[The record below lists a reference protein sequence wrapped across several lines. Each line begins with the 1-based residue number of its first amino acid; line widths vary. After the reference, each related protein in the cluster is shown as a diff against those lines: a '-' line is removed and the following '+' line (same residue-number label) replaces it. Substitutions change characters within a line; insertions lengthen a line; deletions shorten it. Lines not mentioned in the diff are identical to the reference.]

1 MLAITTWSSFAKQD
15 KLVKV
20 YSKLGGQLVGRISIS
35 KSLSMFDVLQDL
47 CRQAFLLMP
56 HESLSARNLAIWVG
70 SLRLTPP
77 GFEFKESFT
86 KEEEQEVSD
95 LIDKARR
102 GKRVDM
108 MWDDNYEHA
117 CQVLKAHDI
126 TWPDMEEDF
135 RVTLGALNYEHAC
148 QVLKAHDI
156 TWPDMEEDFRVT
168 LGALNQSIPT
178 EILAFFR
185 RWNPPYLTFDST
197 RQVKRDMT
205 ILESVQHVSFGLQW
219 IMPTVWPLNLVFLSF
234 NGMGCSF
241 SFPPGIGQCSK
252 LFEVYIR
259 NVKVLPEDFCNLR
272 LTRAHFRGCDA
283 HDIAA
288 KVCNMQSL
296 EYLTIESSGNPTLI
310 PTSLGRLSSLKRLHL
325 CNNKF
330 VGTIP
335 TEFGLLKSLNT
346 LVIEENS
353 PGLDPNV
360 PSEVLALNLERLG
373 VECV

>member
-1 MLAITTWSSFAKQD
+1 MLAIALWSGFAQQD

-35 KSLSMFDVLQDL
+35 KSLSVFDVVQDL

-70 SLRLTPP
+70 SLRLTPH
-77 GFEFKESFT
+77 GFEFKT
-86 KEEEQEVSD
+86 GLTKKEERQVRD
-95 LIDKARR
+95 LIGNVRQV
-102 GKRVDM
+102 KRVEVVY
-108 MWDDNYEHA
+108 DDNY
-117 CQVLKAHDI
+117 D
-126 TWPDMEEDF
+126 
-135 RVTLGALNYEHAC
+135 YAC

-205 ILESVQHVSFGLQW
+205 ILESVQHVSIGLQW
-219 IMPTVWPLNLVFLSF
+219 IMPTVWPLNLAFLSF
-234 NGMGCSF
+234 NGMGCFF

-296 EYLTIESSGNPTLI
+296 EYLTIKSSGKPTLI
-310 PTSLGRLSSLKRLHL
+310 PTSLGRLSSLKKLYLR
-325 CNNKF
+325 NNNF
-330 VGTIP
+330 VGAIP
-335 TEFGLLKSLNT
+335 TEFGLLQSLKT
-346 LVIEENS
+346 LAIEEDS

-360 PSEVLALNLERLG
+360 PSEVVALNLERLN

>member
-1 MLAITTWSSFAKQD
+1 MLALVLWSSFAKQD

-35 KSLSMFDVLQDL
+35 KSLSVFDVLQDL
-47 CRQAFLLMP
+47 CRQASQLMP

-86 KEEEQEVSD
+86 KQEEQEVSD
-95 LIDKARR
+95 LIDNARQV
-102 GKRVDM
+102 KRVEVA
-108 MWDDNYEHA
+108 WDDNYDYA
-117 CQVLKAHDI
+117 CQVLKD
-126 TWPDMEEDF
+126 
-135 RVTLGALNYEHAC
+135 
-148 QVLKAHDI
+148 HDI

-178 EILAFFR
+178 EILAFLR

-197 RQVKRDMT
+197 RQVKRDVA
-205 ILESVQHVSFGLQW
+205 ILESMQHVSIGLQW
-219 IMPTVWPLNLVFLSF
+219 IMPTVWPLNLAFLSF
-234 NGMGCSF
+234 NAMGCFF
-241 SFPPGIGQCSK
+241 SFPPGIDQCSK

-259 NVKVLPEDFCNLR
+259 NVKILPEDFCNLR

-296 EYLTIESSGNPTLI
+296 EYLTIESSGKPTLI

-335 TEFGLLKSLNT
+335 TELGLLQSLNT
-346 LVIEENS
+346 LAIEENS

-360 PSEVLALNLERLG
+360 PSEVLALNLVCLH

>member
-1 MLAITTWSSFAKQD
+1 MTQ
-15 KLVKV
+15 
-20 YSKLGGQLVGRISIS
+20 
-35 KSLSMFDVLQDL
+35 
-47 CRQAFLLMP
+47 
-56 HESLSARNLAIWVG
+56 
-70 SLRLTPP
+70 
-77 GFEFKESFT
+77 
-86 KEEEQEVSD
+86 KEERKVRY
-95 LIDKARR
+95 LIGNVRQV
-102 GKRVDM
+102 KRVEVVY
-108 MWDDNYEHA
+108 DDNYDYA
-117 CQVLKAHDI
+117 CQVLKDHDI
-126 TWPDMEEDF
+126 MWPDMEEDF
-135 RVTLGALNYEHAC
+135 T
-148 QVLKAHDI
+148 
-156 TWPDMEEDFRVT
+156 VT

-178 EILAFFR
+178 EILACFR
-185 RWNPPYLTFDST
+185 RWNPPYFTFGST

-219 IMPTVWPLNLVFLSF
+219 IMPTVWPLNLAFLSF
-234 NGMGCSF
+234 NAMGCFF

-252 LFEVYIR
+252 SFEVYIR

-296 EYLTIESSGNPTLI
+296 EYLLIECSGGKPTLI
-310 PTSLGRLSSLKRLHL
+310 PTSLGRLSSLKKL
-325 CNNKF
+325 CLRNNNF

-335 TEFGLLKSLNT
+335 TELGLLQSLNT

-360 PSEVLALNLERLG
+360 PSEVLALNLVSLN

>member
-1 MLAITTWSSFAKQD
+1 MLTITTWSSFAKQD

-35 KSLSMFDVLQDL
+35 KSSSMFDVLQDL

-56 HESLSARNLAIWVG
+56 HERLSARNLAIWVG
-70 SLRLTPP
+70 SLRLTPH
-77 GFEFKESFT
+77 GFEFKT
-86 KEEEQEVSD
+86 GLTKKEECKVRD
-95 LIDKARR
+95 LIGNVRQV
-102 GKRVDM
+102 KRVEVA
-108 MWDDNYEHA
+108 WDDNY
-117 CQVLKAHDI
+117 D
-126 TWPDMEEDF
+126 
-135 RVTLGALNYEHAC
+135 YAC

-185 RWNPPYLTFDST
+185 RRNPPYLTFDST

-219 IMPTVWPLNLVFLSF
+219 IMPTVWPLNLAFLSF
-234 NGMGCSF
+234 NAMGCFF

-296 EYLTIESSGNPTLI
+296 EYLTIESSGKPTLI

-330 VGTIP
+330 AGAIP
-335 TEFGLLKSLNT
+335 TELGLLKSLNT
-346 LVIEENS
+346 LVIEETS
-353 PGLDPNV
+353 SGLDPNV
-360 PSEVLALNLERLG
+360 PSEVVALNLVCLH

>member
-1 MLAITTWSSFAKQD
+1 MLAIALWSGFAQQD

-35 KSLSMFDVLQDL
+35 KSLSVFDVVQDL

-86 KEEEQEVSD
+86 EQEEQEASE
-95 LIDKARR
+95 LIGKVRHV
-102 GKRVDM
+102 KRVEVVY
-108 MWDDNYEHA
+108 DDNYDYA
-117 CQVLKAHDI
+117 CQVLKDHDI

-135 RVTLGALNYEHAC
+135 T
-148 QVLKAHDI
+148 
-156 TWPDMEEDFRVT
+156 VT

-178 EILAFFR
+178 DILACFR
-185 RWNPPYLTFDST
+185 RWNPPYLRFSSSS
-197 RQVKRDMT
+197 QVVQDMAF
-205 ILESVQHVSFGLQW
+205 LESVKHVSISLHL
-219 IMPTVWPLNLVFLSF
+219 ILPTVWPLNLDSLSF
-234 NGMGCSF
+234 NGMGGLSI
-241 SFPPGIGQCSK
+241 PPGIGQCSN
-252 LFEVYIR
+252 LFEVYIL

-283 HDIAA
+283 HDIAD
-288 KVCNMQSL
+288 KVCTMQSL
-296 EYLTIESSGNPTLI
+296 EYLTIKSSGKPTLI
-310 PTSLGRLSSLKRLHL
+310 PTSLGRLSSLKKLYLR
-325 CNNKF
+325 NNNF
-330 VGTIP
+330 VGAIP
-335 TEFGLLKSLNT
+335 TEFGLLQSLKT
-346 LVIEENS
+346 LAIEEDS

-360 PSEVLALNLERLG
+360 PSEVVALNLERLN